1 MLNVEC
7 FFFVLLGWLS
17 SFLEPEGRDSTFKR
31 FTRKLLVYF
40 PILGFSVRFSQGSH
54 QENGE
59 TSILHFT
66 LAEILVLIKVV
77 NVFKQNLNVI
87 SSNRGMVYF
96 YWTDAFDRSISKF
109 KRPSQF
115 VHLKKFSLKFSSSS
129 FVIRVNLLHS

>member
-1 MLNVEC
+1 MLKVRC

-59 TSILHFT
+59 NSILHFT
-66 LAEILVLIKVV
+66 LGEILVLIKVV
-77 NVFKQNLNVI
+77 NAFKQNLHVI
-87 SSNRGMVYF
+87 SSNLGMVDF
-96 YWTDAFDRSISKF
+96 YWTFAFDRSFSKF
-109 KRPSQF
+109 KGPTS
-115 VHLKKFSLKFSSSS
+115 
-129 FVIRVNLLHS
+129 